1 MSIRIGARAL
11 LCVMLLATAAGCGA
25 TARSGPT
32 ASAILTSPAGSTG
45 YEVVEITSATILP
58 FAIRAEGDA
67 PAQDMPAPS
76 SQFRIAPGDVLNII
90 VFERSDGGL
99 FAPASTG
106 GSSFPAVRV
115 DEAGFV
121 TLPYAGRVRVAG
133 GTLAQAGGRIT
144 GALEGTAIDPRVHVQ
159 LASSTRHSVLVS
171 GEVRTPGRVTLL
183 DGPLTAV
190 DAVARAGG
198 PAQPAQSLD
207 AVIHG
212 PGGTRRM
219 AYLDLLARPS
229 LQLEAGE
236 QVILEPNERRFL
248 AMGAVLRPGLQ
259 QMTLSR
265 MSLLDG
271 LGLAGGLN
279 DRAANPAGVFLFRLP
294 EGARTAAAQPTVFHL
309 DMARGEAMLLAHR
322 FALRPDDI
330 VYVSNA
336 PVWEVQKVIAPFLQL
351 LTLGVAGA
359 AAGG

>member
-1 MSIRIGARAL
+1 
-11 LCVMLLATAAGCGA
+11 MLLAATAGCGA

-32 ASAILTSPAGSTG
+32 ASAILSPPQDSAS
-45 YEVVEITSATILP
+45 YQVVEITSATIMP
-58 FAIRAEGDA
+58 FAMRPEGGA
-67 PAQDMPAPS
+67 AAQDMPPPS
-76 SQFRIAPGDVLNII
+76 PQFLIAPGDVLNII

-106 GSSFPAVRV
+106 GSRFPAVRV
-115 DEAGFV
+115 DEAGFA

-144 GALEGTAIDPRVHVQ
+144 GALAGTAIDPRVHVQ
-159 LASSTRHSVLVS
+159 LASSTRHSVLIS

-183 DGPLTAV
+183 DGPLTAL

-212 PGGTRRM
+212 PLGTRRM
-219 AYLDLLARPS
+219 PYLDLLARPS
-229 LQLEAGE
+229 MQLAPGE

-259 QMTLSR
+259 QMSMSR

-294 EGARTAAAQPTVFHL
+294 EGGRSAAAPPTVFHL

-322 FALRPDDI
+322 FALRPDDV

-351 LTLGVAGA
+351 LTLGVAGV

>member
-1 MSIRIGARAL
+1 
-11 LCVMLLATAAGCGA
+11 MLMAGTAGCGA

-32 ASAILTSPAGSTG
+32 ASAILSAPPDGTS
-45 YEVVEITSATILP
+45 YQVVEITSATIMP
-58 FAIRAEGDA
+58 FVIRAEGGA
-67 PAQDMPAPS
+67 PEQDLAPLP
-76 SQFRIAPGDVLNII
+76 SQFRIAAGDVLNIV

-106 GSSFPAVRV
+106 GSGFPAVRV

-133 GTLAQAGGRIT
+133 STLAQAGARIT
-144 GALEGTAIDPRVHVQ
+144 AALDGTAIDPRVHVQ
-159 LASSTRHSVLVS
+159 LASSTQHSVLVS

-183 DGPLTAV
+183 DGPLTAL

-198 PAQPAQSLD
+198 PAQPAQALD

-212 PGGTRRM
+212 PRGSRRM
-219 AYLDLLARPS
+219 SYLDLLVRPAM
-229 LQLEAGE
+229 QLVAGE

-259 QMTLSR
+259 QMTMSR

-294 EGARTAAAQPTVFHL
+294 EGRPAATTQPMVFHL

-322 FALRPDDI
+322 FALQADDI